1 MQDMIDTT
9 DEGQRGALA
18 GAIGAVAFMLAMG
31 LDLLV
36 TRQRTN
42 DLRLLAGMVP
52 GGRRL
57 WPVIGSVSHVTNGI
71 ALGALFSRVHH
82 GLPGP
87 TWMRGLIFAQVE
99 NLFLW
104 PIIIVLDH
112 IHPGIKR
119 GDLEPYNRPGPFA
132 VEVLRHAVFGAV
144 MGAAYE
150 RLTPNIKKG

>member
-1 MQDMIDTT
+1 MHDMIDAN

-18 GAIGAVAFMLAMG
+18 GAIGAIAFMLAMAV
-31 LDLLV
+31 DLAL

-57 WPVIGSVSHVTNGI
+57 WPVIGSISHITNGV
-71 ALGALFSRVHH
+71 ALGAVFSRVHQ

-99 NLFLW
+99 NLLLW
-104 PIIIVLDH
+104 PIMIVLDH
-112 IHPGIKR
+112 IHPGMKR
-119 GDLEPYNRPGPFA
+119 GDLEKYNRPGPFF
-132 VEVLRHAVFGAV
+132 VEVVRHAVFGAV
-144 MGAAYE
+144 LGAAYE
-150 RLTPNIKKG
+150 FLTPRKEQR